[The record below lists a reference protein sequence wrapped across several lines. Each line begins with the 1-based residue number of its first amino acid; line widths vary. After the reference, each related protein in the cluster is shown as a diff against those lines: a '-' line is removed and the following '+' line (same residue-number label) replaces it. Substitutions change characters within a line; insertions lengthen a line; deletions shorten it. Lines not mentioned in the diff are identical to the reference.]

1 MEDIPSDQLD
11 ESVMRSLAASSL
23 GPLTQRIEGSVQTLV
38 DHPNLHKLTNFA
50 RWDDPRRYARLVYLQ
65 RFKDAVGDADEKGG
79 FIFPDMED
87 GLLTPDME
95 MRDSVKQ
102 GTRKIIESMS
112 KIFERSDGGGRGFG
126 LLGRRR

>member
-1 MEDIPSDQLD
+1 
-11 ESVMRSLAASSL
+11 
-23 GPLTQRIEGSVQTLV
+23 
-38 DHPNLHKLTNFA
+38 
-50 RWDDPRRYARLVYLQ
+50 
-65 RFKDAVGDADEKGG
+65 VGDADETGG